1 MGRWASF
8 FVAGALYPVLVN
20 RPPDKQDEWLTDHR
34 GSVII
39 EDAGHSVQQ
48 EEPEQVNAALLD
60 FVESIDY
67 RAGYG
72 SGRERWVRS
81 CGRGPAV
88 SGPPKR

>member
-1 MGRWASF
+1 M
-8 FVAGALYPVLVN
+8 LVN
-20 RPPDKQDEWLTDHR
+20 RLPDKQDEWLTDHR

-39 EDAGHSVQQ
+39 EDAGHWVQQ

-72 SGRERWVRS
+72 PGRER
-81 CGRGPAV
+81 
-88 SGPPKR
+88 